1 MLALKVPLLTALP
14 LIVSVYEPPI
24 VKVAPELMVIL
35 LQRPPA
41 KPIFGELG
49 VPEAIVTFV
58 DASGIELQLQLVAVF
73 QSELVVPSHVPGI
86 HVFTYNNPVALVPK

>member
-41 KPIFGELG
+41 APILGELG
-49 VPEAIVTFV
+49 VPEEIVTFV
-58 DASGIELQLQLVAVF
+58 EASGIALQLQFDAVF
-73 QSELVVPSHVPGI
+73 QSELVVPSHVPVI
-86 HVFTYNNPVALVPK
+86 HVFTYNKPVALVPK